1 MWGMLLI
8 QTALAVSSPSELVD
22 PRTEQRWI
30 LDQAEVIAPEDEVRL
45 NDRLQRMYV
54 TKGAETIVVTLDQLD
69 GNADA
74 FAQETFRDW
83 AIGSR
88 NLDRGALILVVMG
101 NEGLSVITGHGLSAD
116 MPPEW
121 TRSFQMETL
130 VPHLAQGDV
139 AGAIEAGIV
148 AMNARVGAASRIPT
162 ELQPSPEEG
171 DDKRT
176 LLAWIALAAVGLG
189 GLGYIAWRILSE
201 QVLDEDE

>member
-1 MWGMLLI
+1 MWSLLLI
-8 QTALAVSSPSELVD
+8 QSALAVTSPSELQD

-30 LDQAEVIAPEDEVRL
+30 LDQADVISTEDEARL

-74 FAQETFRDW
+74 FAQELFRDW

-88 NLDRGALILVVMG
+88 NLDRGALIVVVMG

-139 AGAIEAGIV
+139 AGAVEAGIV
-148 AMNARVGAASRIPT
+148 AMNARVGAASRVPAAY
-162 ELQPSPEEG
+162 QPSESEGEEQG
-171 DDKRT
+171 T
-176 LLAWIALAAVGLG
+176 LLAWILLAAVGLG

-201 QVLDEDE
+201 QVLEEDE